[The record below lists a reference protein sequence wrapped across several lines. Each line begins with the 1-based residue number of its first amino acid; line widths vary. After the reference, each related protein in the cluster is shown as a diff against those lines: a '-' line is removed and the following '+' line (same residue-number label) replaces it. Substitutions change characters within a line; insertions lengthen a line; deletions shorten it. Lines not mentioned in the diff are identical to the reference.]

1 MVYIKGDVQ
10 KMSNGLEVFEVL
22 MTNAVKLPGVKVDRK
37 DFLARSFSKY
47 VSTEQLSLVV
57 EKGPI
62 EANVSSTVIKKI
74 AKRHIANQ
82 TIKSSSASFAA
93 GLPGGLALAATIPA
107 DTAQFFGMTLRLAQ
121 EIGYLYGYDDFW
133 EEGELDVE
141 RVNGDL
147 VLFLGV
153 MFGVGGTTATIK
165 ALSTQLSKQAMK
177 KIPNKALTKTIY
189 YPIIKKISTLIGIK
203 MTKDTFAKGVS
214 KMIPV
219 AGGVI
224 SGGLTFASMTK
235 MGNRLMNA
243 LEESIHVSEEELV
256 DSIEELKR
264 EHFDII
270 EAEFIEIEDDEKD
283 LGEDKI

>member
-1 MVYIKGDVQ
+1 
-10 KMSNGLEVFEVL
+10 MSNGLEVFEVL

-256 DSIEELKR
+256 DSIKELKR